1 MNKSLMRNRVFIMSK
16 VTSPPKDVNY
26 KGKNGNFIVE
36 MSVIYH
42 LNQMIKMVSL
52 VMRQNQSCTS

>member
-1 MNKSLMRNRVFIMSK
+1 MRNKVFIMSK

-26 KGKNGNFIVE
+26 KGKNDIVE

-42 LNQMIKMVSL
+42 LNQMIQMVSL
-52 VMRQNQSCTS
+52 VMRQKSKLYQLIRCHLW